1 MDENYIS
8 VIDVAKEVG
17 KAKQTVFKVLK
28 RLGIRSNKMRGPDSR
43 GQLIAYI
50 TKVESKLVKAE
61 LQNMQGGES
70 SRLEPV
76 IPELGVF
83 YVVQLEPDHD
93 PGRFKVGFASNMAE
107 RLRSH
112 RCSAPFSVV
121 LKTWPCRS
129 LWEKTAIECV
139 CDGCERLHTEVFRT
153 DTIDK
158 VISKR
163 EDFFSLM
170 PSLQG
175 SNEITQA
182 SMHNQ
187 ANSADAKNRAADH
200 GVRL

>member
-1 MDENYIS
+1 MDEKYIS

-28 RLGIRSNKMRGPDSR
+28 RLGIESRKMRGPDSR

-50 TKVESKLVKAE
+50 TNVESALVKAE
-61 LQNMQGGES
+61 IQNMQGSES
-70 SRLEPV
+70 NISDPV

-107 RLRSH
+107 RLRAH

-129 LWEKTAIECV
+129 LWEKTAIDSV
-139 CDGCERLHTEVFRT
+139 CDGCERLHTEVFRI

-158 VISKR
+158 VISKC
-163 EDFFSLM
+163 DAFFSLM
-170 PSLQG
+170 PCLQN
-175 SNEITQA
+175 SNEITQD
-182 SMHNQ
+182 SMPNQ
-187 ANSADAKNRAADH
+187 ANSADAKSRAAD
-200 GVRL
+200 